1 MRLLDLNVRLKSHH
15 LTNAHKRYFWTKNFP
30 FVAKSKREMVYG
42 RKFLVNKFKNTQ
54 GFFNLQIKIKKLKD
68 KFADKSFIVF
78 KLARKKDP
86 YCVVQ
91 FPPTIS
97 TNYYKNQRK
106 TNFTDKNQ
114 KINKLLN
121 NSKFIIYNGQTI
133 YRQAQ
138 NKT

>member
-1 MRLLDLNVRLKSHH
+1 M
-15 LTNAHKRYFWTKNFP
+15 
-30 FVAKSKREMVYG
+30 AKSKREMVYG

-68 KFADKSFIVF
+68 KFAGKSFIVF
-78 KLARKKDP
+78 KLARKKNP

-114 KINKLLN
+114 KNKQ
-121 NSKFIIYNGQTI
+121 IIKQLKI
-133 YRQAQ
+133 YHL
-138 NKT
+138 